1 MKVSPI
7 FIYLVIGTVGLIWVI
22 AGKNVEIK
30 KLKKQISLKESYIAE
45 NDVYVKTSLNLLKK
59 PFWYVVNAS
68 NVSSLPK
75 GEGEYIIL
83 TDSPLRA
90 RGNRLGVKDP
100 DRNMKVNFL
109 PNTSRSGAY
118 TVEGGWLTYQYVD

>member
-68 NVSSLPK
+68 KVSSLPN

-90 RGNRLGVKDP
+90 RGNRLNIKHS
-100 DRNMKVNFL
+100 KVTFL

-118 TVEGGWLTYQYVD
+118 TVEGCWLTYQYVD